1 MTAKLDA
8 SALIYLGK
16 ADLLSLADK
25 VCHGLVITTSVYN
38 ETVTGGQGA
47 GHRDAARIARAVR
60 DGSIQVVSLSPRT
73 HELLRQAAFPSA
85 LGAGE
90 QETIVEAAAQQ
101 CLAVLDDVRARA
113 AAVVM
118 GIEFCRTETLLLEAL
133 VAGLISLPEFE
144 TDLLRLAQVRNM
156 KASELAEL
164 FRLGRLISEGLQHD
178 RSST

>member
-25 VCHGLVITTSVYN
+25 VYHGLAITTSVYN
-38 ETVTGGQGA
+38 EAVTGGQSA

-60 DGSIQVVSLSPRT
+60 DGSIQVVSLALAAQN
-73 HELLRQAAFPSA
+73 LLNRATFPSA
-85 LGAGE
+85 LGPGE

-101 CLAVLDDVRARA
+101 CLAVLDDVRART

-118 GIEFCRTETLLLEAL
+118 GIEFCRTETLLLEAM
-133 VAGLISLPEFE
+133 VAGLISLSEFE
-144 TDLLRLAQVRNM
+144 ASLLRLAQVRNM

-164 FRLGRLISEGLQHD
+164 LRLGRLISEGLQHD
-178 RSST
+178 RTST